1 MKPNTRPPP
10 PVPVPPTISGGA
22 LNPDPARS
30 PPLNPQYI
38 PTADA
43 AAPPGVVGGPVHP
56 FAFHAATPPR
66 PPGAYDVTDPQLFWM
81 NHRPFLLHRSVG
93 KGGFG
98 EVYRAEM
105 LLPPGLEV
113 SRNPTTGGFITDGAG
128 RIEVGRHQRA
138 PEDPLPTEDG
148 SSPSGPAPSTEFI
161 ENTGVPDE
169 EVSKALELS
178 EAAPASM
185 NFFHVE
191 ELTANADGMLRVIDH
206 KMFCSSRV
214 NFNLFRRAALYRNG
228 MTRKH
233 TEIHILL
240 CRLWIRMHK

>member
-1 MKPNTRPPP
+1 MKPNRPLP
-10 PVPVPPTISGGA
+10 PVPPTISGGV
-22 LNPDPARS
+22 LNPEPDPAR
-30 PPLNPQYI
+30 PPRPLNPQHI

-43 AAPPGVVGGPVHP
+43 AAPPGAVRPAHAHP
-56 FAFHAATPPR
+56 FLPRNPPR

-81 NHRPFLLHRSVG
+81 NNRPFLLHRSVG

-169 EVSKALELS
+169 EVAKALELS

-185 NFFHVE
+185 NFFNVE
-191 ELTANADGMLRVIDH
+191 EIANNADGTLRVIDH
-206 KMFCSSRV
+206 KKFSWCD
-214 NFNLFRRAALYRNG
+214 F
-228 MTRKH
+228 
-233 TEIHILL
+233 
-240 CRLWIRMHK
+240 